1 MSPLATQQTLAA
13 PRSRNAGAA
22 LRASGKASFSN
33 TLNNADPVLGTVLST
48 RSGLPDR
55 RRTSRNGTP
64 RRAPLWNGLAL
75 SPAFAAQVLGQVL
88 MPQRHSSRDG
98 SVLAYRQRAPGI
110 PAALLVDIKL

>member
-22 LRASGKASFSN
+22 LRSSGKASISN
-33 TLNNADPVLGTVLST
+33 TLNDGDAVLGTVVST

-55 RRTSRNGTP
+55 RRTSRNGTT

-88 MPQRHSSRDG
+88 MPQRHSSSDG
-98 SVLAYRQRAPGI
+98 SVLAYRRRAARM